1 MSRLT
6 ILGGGEV
13 DQRYATCYVYVFM
26 FFESVQAFFTLD
38 RFGQQAD
45 RNIAPGGMFFYV
57 FKVSR
62 ADYVNRV
69 IKGTIQLSGCLLC
82 QNTNTINHTLI

>member
-1 MSRLT
+1 M

-13 DQRYATCYVYVFM
+13 DQIYATCYVYIFM
-26 FFESVQAFFTLD
+26 FFQSIQAFFTLD

-62 ADYVNRV
+62 AAYVNRV
-69 IKGTIQLSGCLLC
+69 RDSASKRQELARGTPTFC
-82 QNTNTINHTLI
+82 HF